1 MRINHLINL
10 PKFRIND
17 IKHNNGKITI
27 FASVKSIRSQCPL
40 CGHSSSSVH
49 DHYHRKIAD
58 LPVYQNTTLLF
69 LKTRKFK
76 CRNYSCPRKVFSE
89 QTSHLKRYSRRTYR
103 VSQLLDSLSIELTG
117 KLGSQLSKLLYL
129 PVSCSTVTRIAL
141 SQVLPAIKQ
150 PVILGVDDWAF
161 RKGVNYGTVLID
173 MESSRPIDLLSSRD
187 SANLKEWLKRY
198 PAIKIITRD
207 RSGAYSSAIN
217 EICPDAIQVADRFH
231 LLMNLSEALDKYFKS
246 ISKEVHQVIRDK
258 TDEILTLSDIE
269 GQRESTDVTE
279 YLDFKATA
287 SNLDA
292 KHVDQRLDTYNKVK
306 ELQTK
311 GTPINRISKTLRIS
325 RNTVRSY
332 FIQETLS
339 PRIHPK
345 SVNVALFSGHILSR
359 LNMEGYKKIDIFEE
373 ILGLGYNG
381 GRTQAF
387 DYINKLK
394 LEYGITTLD
403 NIELQQKIIPYV
415 KPLDSR
421 KLAKYIGGSISDI
434 EDPDERS
441 CMKTLIAN
449 LPELQIVRKL
459 VQIFRTMIKRGCG
472 NITRWIDF
480 VKKSKRKFSGL
491 KSFAYGLS
499 RDIKAV
505 ENGIRLPWSNGTV
518 EGHVNRIKSIK
529 RQMYGRAS
537 FELLRRKVILS
548 QNG

>member
-10 PKFRIND
+10 PRFFIQD
-17 IKHNNGKITI
+17 IEQKNGKITI
-27 FASVKSIRSQCPL
+27 FASIKSSRSQCPI

-49 DHYHRKIAD
+49 DHYHRKITD
-58 LPVYQNTTLLF
+58 LPVFQNTTLLF

-76 CRNYSCPRKVFSE
+76 CNNFSCPRKVFSE
-89 QTSHLKRYSRRTYR
+89 QTSHIKRYSRRTIR

-117 KLGSQLSKLLYL
+117 KHGSQLTKLLYL
-129 PVSCSTVTRIAL
+129 PVSSSTITRIAL

-173 MESSRPIDLLSSRD
+173 METSRPIDLLSSRD
-187 SANLKEWLKRY
+187 SANLKEWLKKY
-198 PAIKIITRD
+198 PAVKIVTRD

-231 LLMNLSEALDKYFKS
+231 LLMNLSDALDKYFKS
-246 ISKEVHQVIRDK
+246 VRKEIRQVITDK
-258 TDEILTLSDIE
+258 TDEILSLSANE
-269 GQRESTDVTE
+269 GQCNGTDVTNF
-279 YLDFKATA
+279 LAVQVA
-287 SNLDA
+287 SETKEIQL
-292 KHVDQRLDTYNKVK
+292 DQRLDTFNKVK
-306 ELQTK
+306 ELQSK
-311 GTPINRISKTLRIS
+311 GTPINRISTILKIS

-339 PRIHPK
+339 PRIHSR
-345 SVNVALFSGHILSR
+345 SVNIALFSDYILSR
-359 LNMEGYKKIDIFEE
+359 LNMEGYKKKDIFDE

-381 GRTQAF
+381 GHTQAF
-387 DYINKLK
+387 GYINKLK
-394 LEYGITTLD
+394 LEFGLTTLD
-403 NIELQQKIIPYV
+403 SIEVQKKITPYV

-472 NITRWIDF
+472 SITRWIDF

-518 EGHVNRIKSIK
+518 EGHVNRIKCIK

-548 QNG
+548 QHG